1 MQLTQKQGHLILTGL
16 LLVLWLSDL
25 FVTPNWTGG
34 IISTLLLILQGVNL
48 KHLFFKKQS

>member
-1 MQLTQKQGHLILTGL
+1 MKLTEKQGHLILTGL

-48 KHLFFKKQS
+48 KHLFKKRS

>member
-1 MQLTQKQGHLILTGL
+1 MKLTEKQG
-16 LLVLWLSDL
+16 DL

-48 KHLFFKKQS
+48 KHLIKKRS